1 MARSE
6 GFVYAQDNMKA
17 NDKITEI
24 LVPNDIKNKMLFSSK
39 TKKLKSKTTNI
50 VLFLCQFL
58 DFFLDDLEEGLDCS
72 ATAFCEE
79 AAFALVVWFDF
90 ALALTASFVTA
101 PCEPLT

>member
-39 TKKLKSKTTNI
+39 TKKQKSKTNNI
-50 VLFLCQFL
+50 VLFL
-58 DFFLDDLEEGLDCS
+58 G
-72 ATAFCEE
+72 
-79 AAFALVVWFDF
+79 
-90 ALALTASFVTA
+90 
-101 PCEPLT
+101 